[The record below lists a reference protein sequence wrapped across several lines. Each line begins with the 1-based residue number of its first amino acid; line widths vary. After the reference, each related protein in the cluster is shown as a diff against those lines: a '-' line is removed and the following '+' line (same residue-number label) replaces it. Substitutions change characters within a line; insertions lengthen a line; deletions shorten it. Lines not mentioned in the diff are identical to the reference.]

1 MNHFIGLLLFL
12 SQTSAGSECGYPT
25 GQFLRQVI
33 LTFIDTSGTE
43 KDDTLKDII
52 HYKVYAR
59 EGREWI
65 FHRNKCWQ
73 LIWGGDTARSWIIP
87 DTVLVFVITD
97 DPPCGKRQKE
107 VLVAQKFYW
116 LDKKG
121 RYKEWEPDER
131 LSGTTFKLSKEGDF
145 YYMAY
150 QGYCLS
156 ANKIGESFEVQ
167 FGGDTVGV
175 FGKTLE

>member
-1 MNHFIGLLLFL
+1 VSYLVSFLLLL
-12 SQTSAGSECGYPT
+12 SQKSGGSECGYPT
-25 GQFLRQVI
+25 GQFLRQAI
-33 LTFIDTSGTE
+33 LTYIDTSGKE
-43 KDDTLKDII
+43 RNDTLKDII

-59 EGREWI
+59 EGQEWVL
-65 FHRNKCWQ
+65 HRNKCWQ
-73 LIWGGDTARSWIIP
+73 LIWKGDTARSWIVP
-87 DTVLVFVITD
+87 DTVLVFVISD

-116 LDKKG
+116 RDKKG

-131 LSGTTFKLSKEGDF
+131 FAGKKFKLYRDGDF

-150 QGYCLS
+150 QGYCLP
-156 ANKIGESFEVQ
+156 ANQIGDGFEVQ

-175 FGKTLE
+175 FTKTTE

>member
-1 MNHFIGLLLFL
+1 MLVIL

-33 LTFIDTSGTE
+33 LTYIDTSGTE
-43 KDDTLKDII
+43 KDDTLKNIV

-59 EGREWI
+59 EGHEWV

-73 LIWGGDTARSWIIP
+73 VIWEGDTARSWIIP

-121 RYKEWEPDER
+121 RYKEWEPD
-131 LSGTTFKLSKEGDF
+131 SGFAGKKFKLYRDGDF

-150 QGYCLS
+150 HGYCLP
-156 ANKIGESFEVQ
+156 ANQMEGGFEVQ

-175 FGKTLE
+175 FSKSQE